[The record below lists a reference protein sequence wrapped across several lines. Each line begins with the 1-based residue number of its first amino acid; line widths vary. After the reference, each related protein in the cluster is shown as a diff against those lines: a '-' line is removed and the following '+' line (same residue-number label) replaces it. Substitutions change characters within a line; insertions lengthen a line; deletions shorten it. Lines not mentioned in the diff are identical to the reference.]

1 MAFQAGMNTFSS
13 ACSIFF
19 HLLSHISPIF
29 LLLLLK
35 TRKEEAALQQHFNG
49 ISMYVVIVVIS
60 LFIYFL
66 VAYLT
71 STLAL
76 HLFAQL
82 VEITTVSMTDM
93 QLPFL
98 VSACSVFFAYS

>member
-49 ISMYVVIVVIS
+49 ISMYVVIVVVS

-71 STLAL
+71 STPLVL
-76 HLFAQL
+76 RLFAQL
-82 VEITTVSMTDM
+82 VEITTVGMTDM
-93 QLPFL
+93 QLPF